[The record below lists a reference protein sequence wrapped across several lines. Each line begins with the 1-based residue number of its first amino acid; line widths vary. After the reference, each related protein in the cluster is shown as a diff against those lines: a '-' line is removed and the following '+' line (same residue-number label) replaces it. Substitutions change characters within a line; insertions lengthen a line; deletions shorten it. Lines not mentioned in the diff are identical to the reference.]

1 MTLRHGYFTGAG
13 YTFGAYS
20 EPSPERLALLSLLRS
35 HRPPDLAAPF
45 RLLELGCG
53 QGLQLCLQSANYP
66 QAQCIGI
73 DLQNDHIAHG
83 RALAQACGLNNITF
97 LQADVQQLD
106 QAPPQV
112 WSDLVGHCDIVV
124 AHGVLSWVSPAIG
137 ALLLRL
143 AAAALRPG
151 GLLYVS
157 YNALPG
163 WLAATPF
170 QHMVR
175 TFQAHRGEGLPAL
188 EAARA
193 LFSAL
198 RDGGA
203 QVFTAQ
209 PGLAPRLE
217 GLAGMDPGYLLHEYN
232 HSQWQPLYANQ
243 VIEPCR
249 DLGLSFLGSAHLA
262 DNFDGILPEPYRRQ
276 LQEQSDS
283 ALREVVRDL
292 LTNQAFRRDV
302 YVKGLDPL
310 WPREALARLEQLQV
324 LRLQSEAELQ
334 EESAFQFRLGFGEI
348 QGNRDWFL
356 SLMQT
361 LGDQPRSLADLRQA
375 LQGTPLPELLQNL
388 ALLIGRG
395 SVALVPPDRDPGPA
409 RRCNTEIV
417 SRVAAGA
424 PYRALA
430 CPRSGNSHTLNDVEL
445 LGVQA
450 LLSGRSQEELVEAID
465 AGLQALERQI
475 QRDGVPLGEEE
486 RRRELTA
493 VVDRFRSHTVPL
505 LQRLGVLQH

>member
-1 MTLRHGYFTGAG
+1 
-13 YTFGAYS
+13 
-20 EPSPERLALLSLLRS
+20 
-35 HRPPDLAAPF
+35 
-45 RLLELGCG
+45 
-53 QGLQLCLQSANYP
+53 
-66 QAQCIGI
+66 
-73 DLQNDHIAHG
+73 
-83 RALAQACGLNNITF
+83 
-97 LQADVQQLD
+97 
-106 QAPPQV
+106 
-112 WSDLVGHCDIVV
+112 
-124 AHGVLSWVSPAIG
+124 
-137 ALLLRL
+137 
-143 AAAALRPG
+143 
-151 GLLYVS
+151 
-157 YNALPG
+157 
-163 WLAATPF
+163 
-170 QHMVR
+170 
-175 TFQAHRGEGLPAL
+175 
-188 EAARA
+188 
-193 LFSAL
+193 
-198 RDGGA
+198 
-203 QVFTAQ
+203 
-209 PGLAPRLE
+209 
-217 GLAGMDPGYLLHEYN
+217 
-232 HSQWQPLYANQ
+232 
-243 VIEPCR
+243 
-249 DLGLSFLGSAHLA
+249 
-262 DNFDGILPEPYRRQ
+262 
-276 LQEQSDS
+276 
-283 ALREVVRDL
+283 
-292 LTNQAFRRDV
+292 AFRRDV